1 MARQSHHWA
10 RRVHVMNGADAGMGN
25 SAGGVHVGIDTGGT
39 FTDLV
44 AFDPESGVL
53 TTSKTPS
60 VPTEPGRALTDA
72 IDAADLRPERITS
85 LVHGTTVGTNAL
97 IERTGARVL
106 LLGTAGHEDI
116 PYIQRINRKSLY
128 DLRWEKPKPLLV
140 TRRDSLGV
148 PERLAAGGEVVRPI
162 DEAAVRALCQRV
174 QGEPIEAVAISLLFS
189 YVNPDHEQRVRDIVG
204 EELPG
209 LPVSVSHEVA
219 PIWREYERTSTTLAD
234 AYLKPLMGRYVASL
248 DDKLYNAGLT
258 TPWAIMKSNGGA
270 MRATAA
276 ADSPIQTAQSGPAG
290 GMLVA
295 RALGIQAGLPNL
307 LTLDMGG
314 TSADVGMILDGELR
328 HTTEYE
334 IEWGVPAAIPLIDIK
349 SIGAGGGSIAWIDAG
364 GFLRV
369 GPESAR
375 ARPGPACYGHG
386 GMRPTVTDANLVLGR
401 LDPGYFLGGRMTL
414 RRELAEEA
422 LAGLASKAGM
432 SVMDMASA
440 IVEIANE
447 NMASAIK
454 MVSLERGY
462 DPRRFA
468 LFAFG
473 GAGPL
478 HAAAVARALRIP
490 QVLVPMFPG
499 NASAL
504 GMLLADLRVD
514 KVWTKA
520 FRSSRVD
527 ANLVAEQF
535 AAIRAS
541 AEEELRTEGFTGEP
555 NVAYAI
561 SMRYAGQ
568 NYEHHVPVS
577 ERAIDD
583 AALRNA
589 FATFERIHAERYGYA
604 IAGEEIEL
612 VAFHVTVS
620 GQRETPQLRAATGPV
635 LDETPPMRAVH
646 FRNQGDVPSSVYRR
660 YDLPAGA
667 RLTGPCL
674 IEEPGSTTL
683 VEPGMT
689 ATVLPDGQLLIDT
702 GMSERGNA

>member
-1 MARQSHHWA
+1 
-10 RRVHVMNGADAGMGN
+10 MGN
-25 SAGGVHVGIDTGGT
+25 SAAGVHLGIDTGGT

-44 AFDPESGVL
+44 AFHPESGEL

-72 IDAADLRPERITS
+72 IADADIPPEAISS

-106 LLGTAGHEDI
+106 LLATAGHEDI

-140 TRRDSLGV
+140 SRRDSLGV
-148 PERLAAGGEVVRPI
+148 PERLNAEGGVVRAL
-162 DEAAVRALCQRV
+162 DVDAVRALCRSV
-174 QGEPIEAVAISLLFS
+174 KEEPIEAVAISLLFS
-189 YVNPDHEQRVRDIVG
+189 YVNPGHEQQVRQIVA

-248 DDKLYNAGLT
+248 DGKLRDAGLT

-270 MRATAA
+270 MRAAAA

-295 RALGIQAGLPNL
+295 QALGVQAGLPNL

-314 TSADVGMILDGELR
+314 TSADVGMVLDGELR

-375 ARPGPACYGHG
+375 ARPGPACYGLG
-386 GMRPTVTDANLVLGR
+386 GTRPTVTDANLVLGR
-401 LDPGYFLGGRMTL
+401 LDPGYFLGGRMAL
-414 RRELAEEA
+414 RRDLAEEA
-422 LAGLASKAGM
+422 LANLAAQAQM
-432 SVMDMASA
+432 SVIDLASA

-490 QVLVPMFPG
+490 QVLIPMFPG

-527 ANLVAEQF
+527 AELVSQQF
-535 AAIRAS
+535 AAIRTS
-541 AEEELRTEGFTGEP
+541 AEEELRSEGFTGEP
-555 NVAYAI
+555 DVAYAI

-577 ERAIDD
+577 ERVIDD
-583 AALRNA
+583 AALLAA
-589 FATFERIHAERYGYA
+589 FAMFERIHAERYGYA

-620 GQRETPQLRAATGPV
+620 GQRDTPQLRATLGTTV
-635 LDETPPMRAVH
+635 DSDPPSRLVH
-646 FRNQGDVPSSVYRR
+646 FRGLGEVAAAVYRR
-660 YDLPAGA
+660 YELPAGSQ
-667 RLTGPCL
+667 LDGPCV

-683 VEPGMT
+683 VEPGMCV
-689 ATVLPDGQLLIDT
+689 TVLPDGQLLIDIGT
-702 GMSERGNA
+702 SERGNA